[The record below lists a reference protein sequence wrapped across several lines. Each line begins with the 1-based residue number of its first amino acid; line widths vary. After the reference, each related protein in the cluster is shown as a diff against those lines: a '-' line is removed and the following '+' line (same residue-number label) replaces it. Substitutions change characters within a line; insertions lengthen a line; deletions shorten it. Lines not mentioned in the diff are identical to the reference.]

1 MTMHLQESKDCVKCV
16 IGYCKDHTTISL
28 CFLELRIGMV
38 DEISDEFG
46 DINYHIKFMYPHG
59 PAKEDTC
66 WVGEESILCQIS
78 APSLTSSSSSMKY
91 IITGTDEENIA
102 KIYPQWMTSDR

>member
-1 MTMHLQESKDCVKCV
+1 
-16 IGYCKDHTTISL
+16 
-28 CFLELRIGMV
+28 MV

-46 DINYHIKFMYPHG
+46 DYRFMHPHG
-59 PAKEDTC
+59 PANQFRWPAKEDIC

-78 APSLTSSSSSMKY
+78 APFLTSSSSMKY

-102 KIYPQWMTSDR
+102 KVYPQWMTSDR